1 MSFAEDIKKFQSNTE
16 RKASQIARK
25 VGVDLHA
32 RIVERTPVDTGRLRA
47 NNQLAVGHKPTN
59 SVMDKDKTKTGTPT
73 KAVGEAAIGGYTLG
87 DDIWIANNVEYAA
100 PVEFGAEMGKK
111 MQRPEGFFR
120 ASIQDIMQKMPNIVR
135 LST

>member
-47 NNQLAVGHKPTN
+47 NNQLAVGHKPASSLMAT
-59 SVMDKDKTKTGTPT
+59 DKDGGATIAKGQ
-73 KAVGEAAIGGYTLG
+73 AAMGSYTLG
-87 DDIWIANNVEYAA
+87 DDIWICNNVEYAA

-120 ASIQDIMQKMPNIVR
+120 VSIADILQAWPSIVR
-135 LST
+135 IAK